1 MKQTPTVDLFRIILV
16 LVSLRVDNLTVTFYF
31 FITVYYV
38 LARAFIQLQDGI
50 KIRKVVLA
58 KKIVTR
64 FARICVGGDVVLFI
78 MFFSYIQK
86 NNEQLM

>member
-1 MKQTPTVDLFRIILV
+1 MKQTPTVDLFRLILV
-16 LVSLRVDNLTVTFYF
+16 LVSLRADNLTVTFYF
-31 FITVYYV
+31 FITVYV